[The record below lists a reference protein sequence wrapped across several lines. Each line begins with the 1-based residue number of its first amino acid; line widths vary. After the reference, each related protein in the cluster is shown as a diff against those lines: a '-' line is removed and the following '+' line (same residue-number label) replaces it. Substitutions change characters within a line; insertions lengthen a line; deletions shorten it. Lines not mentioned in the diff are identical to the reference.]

1 MNNGDGLTDPERGTP
16 TVDLRQAL
24 HKTSLTAQ
32 YPFVGLGQAQ
42 GLMYVGLGLA
52 GEAGEVANQIKK
64 ITRDDGG
71 FVTDARR
78 AKLFSELGDV
88 IWYWLRACAELNF
101 DPNEV
106 ILANQSKLGQRLT
119 NGTIQGDGE
128 ERAVRLGIDPGSPIG
143 VAMTRG
149 LAGEYFVAERHP
161 QPSPEAWADVMYP
174 EGRDPQ

>member
-1 MNNGDGLTDPERGTP
+1 MDNGDGLTDPERGIP

-24 HKTSLTAQ
+24 HKTSITAQ

-78 AKLFSELGDV
+78 AKLFGELGDV

-106 ILANQSKLGQRLT
+106 ILANQSKLGQRLA

-128 ERAVRLGIDPGSPIG
+128 ERVVRLGIDPGSPIG
-143 VAMTRG
+143 IAMTRG
-149 LAGEYFVAERHP
+149 LAGEYV
-161 QPSPEAWADVMYP
+161 QYP
-174 EGRDPQ
+174 EGRDSQ